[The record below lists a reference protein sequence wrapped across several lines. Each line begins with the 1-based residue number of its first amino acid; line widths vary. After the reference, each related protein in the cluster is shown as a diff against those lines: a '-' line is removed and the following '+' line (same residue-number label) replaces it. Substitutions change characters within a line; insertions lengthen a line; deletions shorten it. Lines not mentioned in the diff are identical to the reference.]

1 MRILVTGLDQ
11 SNFITQLYSG
21 IKQQK
26 KSLYVAVTGLRL
38 HGNQNKENSGD
49 DAFDK
54 VYNLSKIKH
63 AHLPAAVLTLV
74 FSKWFY
80 QLLIYILFVE
90 GKVKKAAHFCIC
102 AVKEKAFYYSN
113 NSFKSFDVFHF
124 HYMQYS
130 YLRGVWMV
138 PAGKK
143 IICSFWGS
151 DLLRTAD
158 NFNHFVVAK
167 ALQRANVITVQSVE
181 LREIVLAK
189 YGRELKGKIRLAQ
202 FALSQDTFSA
212 IDEVRGNKALANG
225 FCLANN
231 IVYNKQKIV
240 IGHNAS
246 DYNNHIQVIE
256 ALAQVKSK
264 DKLFVIVP
272 FAYGIAQNER
282 QTYRLSIES
291 ALKKAALPGVILD
304 NYLTGQ
310 QLALLRSITDILI
323 HMPESDALSAALT
336 ETAYAGGLILT
347 GSWLPYSPFKN
358 AGMQLWYASA
368 FADVAAQIQKML
380 DAFDEYKLI
389 ASAKNRQAVA
399 NHFFTTATTKGWI
412 TILDELYPGK

>member
-26 KSLYVAVTGLRL
+26 NGLYIAVTGLRL
-38 HGNQNKENSGD
+38 HGTQNKENSD
-49 DAFDK
+49 DYIFDK
-54 VYNLSKIKH
+54 IYNPSKNKFIY
-63 AHLPAAVLTLV
+63 LPAAALRLV

-90 GKVKKAAHFCIC
+90 GKFKKAVHFCTSAI
-102 AVKEKAFYYSN
+102 KEKAFYNSN
-113 NSFKSFDVFHF
+113 NSFGDFDVFHF

-167 ALQRANVITVQSVE
+167 ALQRADVITVQSVE

-189 YGRELKGKIRLAQ
+189 YGRQLKGKIRLAQ
-202 FALSQDTFSA
+202 FALSQHTFSA
-212 IDEVRGNKALANG
+212 IDEVSGNKALAKG

-231 IVYNKQKIV
+231 IDYDKVKTV

-246 DYNNHIQVIE
+246 NYNNHIKIIE
-256 ALAQVKSK
+256 ALALVKSK
-264 DKLFVIVP
+264 DKLFVIIP
-272 FAYGIAQNER
+272 FAYGIAKNER
-282 QTYRLSIES
+282 QAYRLSIEN
-291 ALKKAALPGVILD
+291 ALKEGALPGV
-304 NYLTGQ
+304 
-310 QLALLRSITDILI
+310 S
-323 HMPESDALSAALT
+323 
-336 ETAYAGGLILT
+336 
-347 GSWLPYSPFKN
+347 
-358 AGMQLWYASA
+358 
-368 FADVAAQIQKML
+368 
-380 DAFDEYKLI
+380 
-389 ASAKNRQAVA
+389 
-399 NHFFTTATTKGWI
+399 
-412 TILDELYPGK
+412 

>member
-1 MRILVTGLDQ
+1 
-11 SNFITQLYSG
+11 
-21 IKQQK
+21 
-26 KSLYVAVTGLRL
+26 
-38 HGNQNKENSGD
+38 
-49 DAFDK
+49 
-54 VYNLSKIKH
+54 
-63 AHLPAAVLTLV
+63 
-74 FSKWFY
+74 
-80 QLLIYILFVE
+80 
-90 GKVKKAAHFCIC
+90 
-102 AVKEKAFYYSN
+102 
-113 NSFKSFDVFHF
+113 
-124 HYMQYS
+124 MQYS

-167 ALQRANVITVQSVE
+167 ALQRADVITVQSVE

-189 YGRELKGKIRLAQ
+189 YGRGLKGKIRLAQ
-202 FALSQDTFSA
+202 FALSQDTFAA
-212 IDEVRGNKALANG
+212 IDEVLGNKALANG
-225 FCLANN
+225 FCLANS
-231 IVYNKQKIV
+231 IAYNKTKIV

-246 DYNNHIQVIE
+246 EYNNHIQIIE
-256 ALAQVKSK
+256 ALDALQHK
-264 DKLFVIVP
+264 DELFVIVP

-282 QTYRLSIES
+282 QAYRLTIEN

-310 QLALLRSITDILI
+310 QLALLRSVTDILI

-368 FADVAAQIQKML
+368 FTDVAAQIQKML
-380 DAFDEYKLI
+380 DESDECKSV
-389 ASAKNRQAVA
+389 ASDRNRQAVA
-399 NHFFTTATTKGWI
+399 NHFFSVVTTKGWI